1 MKEIQA
7 FIIRK
12 RVYLVME
19 NKKEMIMIKINLKAL
34 LKLIIRKILVLIVFQ
49 QVECNKMKILLLKMN
64 QLMKII
70 KILKVFN

>member
-1 MKEIQA
+1 LIYAFKKTKLDRMKEIQA

-19 NKKEMIMIKINLKAL
+19 NKIEMIMIKINLKAL

-49 QVECNKMKILLLKMN
+49 
-64 QLMKII
+64 
-70 KILKVFN
+70 